1 MKNIKNV
8 YVLIITL
15 LFISYTGI
23 AQEENEETSL
33 EVQTIKGVF
42 DGSEGGSYSFKYKN
56 EEGDSDVIFFDNIK
70 PEVLKA
76 YNLNDKKLIGKTFE
90 ITFDTLEEEEID
102 DDGDSQYNRIR
113 TITLLK
119 EVK

>member
-1 MKNIKNV
+1 MKHIKKA
-8 YVLIITL
+8 YVLIIAL
-15 LFISYTGI
+15 LFMSYAGI

-56 EEGDSDVIFFDNIK
+56 EEGDDDIIFFDNVN

-76 YNLNDKKLIGKTFE
+76 YNLNDEKLIGKAFE
-90 ITFDTLEEEEID
+90 ITFETLEEEEID